1 MTSGFA
7 LHSASASFITLEN
20 SRSMM
25 TTLASAWSSEKA
37 MIAASSR
44 VLSVLSTP
52 CVIGTP

>member
-1 MTSGFA
+1 
-7 LHSASASFITLEN
+7 
-20 SRSMM
+20 MM

-37 MIAASSR
+37 MIGASSR

>member
-1 MTSGFA
+1 
-7 LHSASASFITLEN
+7 
-20 SRSMM
+20 MM

-37 MIAASSR
+37 MIGASSL